1 MVSEAVYGT
10 NSFKFSECSD
20 LLKQSDN
27 SRGVLSLQAS
37 FLEDVCVLDDN
48 LPMSFPPA
56 SQCLK
61 CHCSVL
67 GPSRFVWF
75 NP

>member
-61 CHCSVL
+61 CHCSV
-67 GPSRFVWF
+67 
-75 NP
+75 